1 MKALWIDTGPLLELT
16 AHELEKQRR
25 GAFRRLESLLAL
37 LKNKA
42 RLARFEDCLRTEGFG
57 QLRFSSG
64 SLVELHSLV
73 RRPLAPNRD
82 KLDLLSE
89 FWAALERVRSS
100 MGRPVVCVPL
110 ELCRMDAGS
119 LPRFGPVDAHL
130 VAAVHSDEES
140 WLFTSDAPLKGFVA
154 DRCRGRVL
162 DVTY

>member
-16 AHELEKQRR
+16 AHELDKRRR

-37 LKNKA
+37 LTNRA
-42 RLARFEDCLRTEGFG
+42 RLARFEDGLREKGFG

-64 SLVELHSLV
+64 SLVELYNLV

-82 KLDLLSE
+82 KVDLLSE
-89 FWAALERVRSS
+89 FWKALERVGASI
-100 MGRPVVCVPL
+100 GRPVTCVPL
-110 ELCRMDAGS
+110 ELSRMDARS

-140 WLFTSDAPLKGFVA
+140 WLFTSDAPLKGLVA

-162 DVTY
+162 DVMF